1 MLSQTTTNFVRL
13 FERIHFFL
21 QRLNKYTK
29 MSLAKEWTEL
39 LGKIMAQILFILPLS
54 TKAMTERRLSELTR
68 VQYSLTD
75 YVSEKFFKKLIGK
88 TCRVTSSP
96 FLAIGGLAMIGLGY
110 CLVTV
115 VLKRW
120 KGISVYVMR
129 FELACDYVNVLNSHQ
144 PTRSIL
150 RLNCKMARWLRLQ
163 RLSLQPVFIH
173 HFQSFSRRLG
183 APSQFSMC
191 DLSMSIVHNS
201 INRQSW

>member
-29 MSLAKEWTEL
+29 MSLANEWTEL

-88 TCRVTSSP
+88 TC
-96 FLAIGGLAMIGLGY
+96 
-110 CLVTV
+110 
-115 VLKRW
+115 
-120 KGISVYVMR
+120 
-129 FELACDYVNVLNSHQ
+129 
-144 PTRSIL
+144 
-150 RLNCKMARWLRLQ
+150 
-163 RLSLQPVFIH
+163 
-173 HFQSFSRRLG
+173 
-183 APSQFSMC
+183 
-191 DLSMSIVHNS
+191 
-201 INRQSW
+201 